1 VKLLNTVERRKKI
14 IDYLIKSKNP
24 TKGNEFSEIFNVSR
38 QVIVQDI
45 AVLRAQGYEITAT
58 PQGYIITGKEL
69 EGFIEEIVSK
79 HETIEDIRE
88 ELNIVVDNGGEVI
101 DVTVDHPFYGEFN
114 GKLMIKSR
122 LDVKNFLFQMEE
134 SNAEPLS
141 KMNDGIHLHK
151 IKAPSK
157 EILEEIK
164 EQLKNR
170 GFLVE

>member
-1 VKLLNTVERRKKI
+1 MNTVDRRKKL
-14 IDYLIKSKNP
+14 IDHLIKSNEP
-24 TKGNEFSEIFNVSR
+24 TKGSRFAELFNVSR

-45 AVLRAQGYEITAT
+45 AVLRAEGYEITAT

-69 EGFIEEIVSK
+69 EGFIEEIVSR
-79 HETIEDIRE
+79 HESNEEIME

-122 LDVKNFLFQMEE
+122 LDVKNFLSQMEE

-141 KMNDGIHLHK
+141 RMNDGIHLHK
-151 IKAPSK
+151 IKAPSR
-157 EILEEIK
+157 EILDEIK
-164 EQLKNR
+164 RQLKEK
-170 GFLVE
+170 GFIVE

>member
-1 VKLLNTVERRKKI
+1 MKLLNTVERRKKI

>member
-1 VKLLNTVERRKKI
+1 MNTVDRRKKLI
-14 IDYLIKSKNP
+14 NHLIKSNEP
-24 TKGNEFSEIFNVSR
+24 VKGSRFAELFNVSR

-45 AVLRAQGYEITAT
+45 AVLRAEGFEITAT

-69 EGFIEEIVSK
+69 EGFIEEIVSR
-79 HETIEDIRE
+79 HESIEEIQE

-122 LDVKNFLFQMEE
+122 LDVKNFLSQMEE

-141 KMNDGIHLHK
+141 RMNDGIHLHK
-151 IKAPSK
+151 IKAPSR

-164 EQLKNR
+164 KQLREK
-170 GFLVE
+170 GFIVE

>member
-1 VKLLNTVERRKKI
+1 MNTVERRKKI

-69 EGFIEEIVSK
+69 EDFIEEIVSK
-79 HETIEDIRE
+79 HETTEDIRE

>member
-164 EQLKNR
+164 EQLKNK

>member
-1 VKLLNTVERRKKI
+1 VNTSDRRKKI
-14 IDYLIKSKNP
+14 IDYLIKAKDA
-24 TKGNEFSEIFNVSR
+24 TKGSKFAEVFNVSR

-45 AVLRAQGYEITAT
+45 AVLRAEGFEITAT
-58 PQGYIITGKEL
+58 PQGYIITGKDL
-69 EGFIEEIVSK
+69 EGFVEEVVSR
-79 HETIEDIRE
+79 HETIDEIRE
-88 ELNIVVDNGGEVI
+88 ELNIVVDNGGEVL

-114 GKLMIKSR
+114 GKLMIRSR
-122 LDVKNFLFQMEE
+122 LDVKNFIIQMEE

-164 EQLKNR
+164 TQLKNK
-170 GFLVE
+170 GFIVS

>member
-1 VKLLNTVERRKKI
+1 MNTVERRKKI

>member
-1 VKLLNTVERRKKI
+1 MKLLNTVERRKKI

-164 EQLKNR
+164 EQLKNK

>member
-1 VKLLNTVERRKKI
+1 VKLLSTSERRKKI
-14 IDYLIKSKNP
+14 ICYLIKANNP
-24 TKGNEFSEIFNVSR
+24 TKGSEFSEIFSVSR
-38 QVIVQDI
+38 QVIVQDV
-45 AVLRAQGYEITAT
+45 AVLRAEGYEITAT

-79 HETIEDIRE
+79 HEKIEEIRE
-88 ELNIVVDNGGEVI
+88 ELNIIVDNGGEVI
-101 DVTVDHPFYGEFN
+101 DVTVDHPVYGEFN

-122 LDVKNFLFQMEE
+122 LDVKYFLIQMEE

-141 KMNDGIHLHK
+141 SMNDGIHLHK

-164 EQLKNR
+164 TQLKNK
-170 GFLVE
+170 GFIVE

>member
-1 VKLLNTVERRKKI
+1 MKSLYTADRRKEI
-14 IDYLIKSKNP
+14 IGHLIKA
-24 TKGNEFSEIFNVSR
+24 TEAIKGSMFAEIFNVSR

-45 AVLRAQGYEITAT
+45 AVLRAEGYEITAT

-69 EGFIEEIVSK
+69 EGFIEEIVSR
-79 HETIEDIRE
+79 HETIDEIRE
-88 ELNIVVDNGGEVI
+88 ELNIVVDNGGQVL

-122 LDVKNFLFQMEE
+122 LDVKNFIIQMEE

-151 IKAPSK
+151 IKAPTR

-164 EQLKNR
+164 KQLMEK
-170 GFLVE
+170 GFIVE

>member
-1 VKLLNTVERRKKI
+1 MNTVDRRKKLI
-14 IDYLIKSKNP
+14 NHLIKAKDP
-24 TKGNEFSEIFNVSR
+24 IKGSRFAELFKVSR

-45 AVLRAQGYEITAT
+45 AVLRAEGYEITAT

-69 EGFIEEIVSK
+69 EGFIEEIVSR
-79 HETIEDIRE
+79 HETAEEIRE

-122 LDVKNFLFQMEE
+122 LDVKNFLLQMEE

-141 KMNDGIHLHK
+141 SMNDGIHLHK

-164 EQLKNR
+164 TQLRQK
-170 GFLVE
+170 GFMVE